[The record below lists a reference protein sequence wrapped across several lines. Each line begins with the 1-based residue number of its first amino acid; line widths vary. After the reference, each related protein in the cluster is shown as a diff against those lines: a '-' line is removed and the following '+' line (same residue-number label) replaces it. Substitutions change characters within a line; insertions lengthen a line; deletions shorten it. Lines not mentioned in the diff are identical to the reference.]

1 MIDSLLAQNTVTSW
15 IYASV
20 AALLVYLAAS
30 TIKRFLLWRLTKQ
43 RSQTGTGWHAFT
55 YEMVRRI
62 HPLFLVVLA
71 FYTGTLRLTFSGLV
85 TDIVRKTFI
94 IVLLLQTGRLL
105 SAFIRQWIGFYQK
118 KKTHIDASVV
128 TTMNT
133 VGFLLRTVLWIIL
146 FLIALD
152 NFGVNVT
159 TLIAGLGIGG
169 IAVALAVQNVLS
181 DLFASFS
188 IVLDKPFVIGDFK
201 LFKEANIE
209 FAYPT
214 QTLYT
219 LGGHESL
226 QRKQAI

>member
-1 MIDSLLAQNTVTSW
+1 
-15 IYASV
+15 
-20 AALLVYLAAS
+20 
-30 TIKRFLLWRLTKQ
+30 
-43 RSQTGTGWHAFT
+43 
-55 YEMVRRI
+55 MVRRI